1 MLISHICISR
11 LSRNRQQSLE
21 WSLATII
28 HNISRLSVQQHLEI
42 AERIPNEASDTL
54 PTEDRDAFGLLAG
67 NAYLVQ
73 GDYSNTRGSWSVPQ
87 KTTMV
92 KRTLRETKSVI
103 EGFLGT
109 IWATSTTNVRTSRQM
124 GDLAPYPEQDQYE
137 YKTSYAIHPAPWLI
151 RLGVHYGIHLGFLS
165 SSTQGWKN
173 SLKTFCPVP
182 DDALIFEFCRQGN
195 VPGVRSL
202 LSGGHASVRDT
213 NARGYTPLHVSLTS
227 EDRSSLIPKHFDIW
241 KSLTL
246 SQRLRQRTFIQS
258 FAKFL
263 RVLEQT

>member
-1 MLISHICISR
+1 M
-11 LSRNRQQSLE
+11 SRNRQKSLE
-21 WSLATII
+21 WSLA
-28 HNISRLSVQQHLEI
+28 NITHKISGLSVQQHSEI
-42 AERIPNEASDTL
+42 AERVPSKASDAL
-54 PTEDRDAFGLLAG
+54 PAEDRDASGFSTK

-73 GDYSNTRGSWSVPQ
+73 SQNLNSCGSWTVPQ
-87 KTTMV
+87 KATMI
-92 KRTLRETKSVI
+92 KRTLRENKSVI
-103 EGFLGT
+103 ESFLGT
-109 IWATSTTNVRTSRQM
+109 IWTTSITNVRTSREI
-124 GDLAPYPEQDQYE
+124 GDLAPYREQDQYE
-137 YKTSYAIHPAPWLI
+137 HKTSYSICPAPWLI

-165 SSTQGWKN
+165 SPTQGWKN

-202 LSGGHASVRDT
+202 LSGGHASIRDT
-213 NARGYTPLHVSLTS
+213 NSQGYTPLHVSLTR
-227 EDRSSLIPKHFDIW
+227 EDRSSLTPNHYDRW

-246 SQRLRQRTFIQS
+246 SPRLLQRIFIRS